1 MSSQIR
7 YQGIDYLIYSIV
19 KCDADYFK
27 NCVNLD
33 FNQNVCN
40 FFFLRNIISTS
51 VAHLSCDMFHLVRL
65 LFFDD
70 IDGLLAE
77 QLSRIISCIFG
88 GHLLSIPEV

>member
-1 MSSQIR
+1 M
-7 YQGIDYLIYSIV
+7 LIISKTVLIWILT
-19 KCDADYFK
+19 K
-27 NCVNLD
+27 
-33 FNQNVCN
+33 NVCN
-40 FFFLRNIISTS
+40 FFFFLRNITSTS

-65 LFFDD
+65 LFFDY

>member
-1 MSSQIR
+1 M
-7 YQGIDYLIYSIV
+7 LIISKTVLIWILTKMFV
-19 KCDADYFK
+19 I
-27 NCVNLD
+27 
-33 FNQNVCN
+33 